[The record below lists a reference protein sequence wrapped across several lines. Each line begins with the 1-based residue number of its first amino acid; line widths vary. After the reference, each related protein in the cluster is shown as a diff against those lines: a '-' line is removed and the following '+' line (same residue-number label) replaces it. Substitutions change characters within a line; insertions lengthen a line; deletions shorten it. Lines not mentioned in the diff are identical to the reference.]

1 MHDTITMYGIANCD
15 TIKKARKWLDR
26 EGIDFVFHDY
36 RKQGL
41 DADLLQKWIDALGWE
56 VLLNRRGSTWRKLP
70 DDVKENIERN
80 SAIEVML
87 ENPAIIKRPL
97 LDRNGK
103 FHSGFSDA
111 QYREIFER

>member
-1 MHDTITMYGIANCD
+1 MTDAVTMYGIANCD

-26 EGIDFVFHDY
+26 EGIEYVFHDY

-41 DADLLQKWIDALGWE
+41 DADLLYKWIDALGWE
-56 VLLNRRGSTWRKLP
+56 VLLNRRGTTWRKLP
-70 DDVKENIERN
+70 EHAKENIDRN
-80 SAIEVML
+80 SALEIML

-97 LDRNGK
+97 LDKNSS
-103 FHSGFSDA
+103 FHAGFSEA